1 MRSKLQSG
9 ALALGVLLGATVLE
23 AVADSRDRVCGKG
36 RGPSLEILGRLEVVG
51 LSSDQRLLC
60 FAEAKP
66 GRAREIGLVTGLTT
80 DSKLVG
86 IDFRPANGQLY
97 GLGDAGGIYT
107 LDLSSAAATF
117 QARLNVPLEGTSFG
131 VDFNP
136 VPDRLRIVSDTG
148 QNLRVNVADGVAA
161 VDTTVS
167 YTAGTPA
174 AGITGV
180 AYTNNDADPNT
191 ATTLFDIDSTLDQAA
206 IQAPP
211 NAGNLNVTGK
221 LGVDTGSDVGFDI
234 YSIVRETTTR
244 SVFAFASL
252 TSGDQARL
260 YRINLLTGAATL
272 RGSFRDRDQVID
284 IALPLNQR

>member
-1 MRSKLQSG
+1 MRSKMSSG
-9 ALALGVLLGATVLE
+9 ALALGVLLGATALE
-23 AVADSRDRVCGKG
+23 ASADSRDRVCGKG
-36 RGPSLEILGRLEVVG
+36 RGPKLEILGRLEVIG
-51 LSSDQRLLC
+51 LTSDQRLIC

-117 QARLNVPLEGTSFG
+117 QARLNVPLQGTNFG

-161 VDTTVS
+161 VDTTLS
-167 YTAGTPA
+167 YTAGTA
-174 AGITGV
+174 TTGIVGA

-191 ATTLFDIDSTLDQAA
+191 ATTLFDIDSALDQVA

-211 NAGNLNVTGK
+211 NAGSLNLTGK
-221 LGVDTGSDVGFDI
+221 LGVDTGSNVGFDI
-234 YSIVRETTTR
+234 YSRVRGTTTR
-244 SVFAFASL
+244 SIHAFASL
-252 TSGDQARL
+252 TSGDQAQF
-260 YRINLLTGAATL
+260 YRIELFTGVATL
-272 RGSFRDRDQVID
+272 RGSFRSQDQVID